1 MSRPVKRKPSQS
13 HSDKPRTVNSLV
25 TEFLSRQSGLADA
38 TLDKHD
44 QALVILK
51 ESFGRRSITTLTVAD
66 AKALVSSVRN
76 SGLAS
81 TTAAK
86 RLQTIKAF
94 GQWLVDAEYLEEN
107 PFDPISPGRG
117 KTFDASKEF
126 ISITVFNQVLETV
139 KSPEWR
145 TLLVLARYGGLR
157 IPSEI
162 YRLMWIDVKWSTKE
176 LAIQKAK
183 TEPRVCPLFAPM
195 ERELRALRETLDSLE
210 IETPFVFGR
219 WTLDAKTNLRAGLDR
234 IIKRAGCDPWPRSFH
249 NLRASRC
256 TELIYEKGFTH
267 KEVAKYMGNSPAVIM
282 EHYEVGRQEHLKKI
296 LEEE

>member
-1 MSRPVKRKPSQS
+1 VG
-13 HSDKPRTVNSLV
+13 SLI
-25 TEFLSRQSGLADA
+25 TEFLSRRSGLSDA

-44 QALVILK
+44 QALTPLK
-51 ESFGRRSITTLTVAD
+51 QSHGRRAITSLTVAD
-66 AKALVSSVRN
+66 AKSLVSSIKN

-81 TTAAK
+81 TTSAK

-94 GQWLVDAEYLEEN
+94 GQWLVDAEYLPEN
-107 PFDPISPGRG
+107 PFDPIKPGRG
-117 KTFDASKEF
+117 KAFEQSREF
-126 ISITVFNQVLETV
+126 IPLAVFHRVLETV
-139 KSPEWR
+139 RNPEWR

-162 YRLMWIDVKWSTKE
+162 HRLMWIDIRWATKE
-176 LAIQKAK
+176 ICIQKAK
-183 TEPRVCPLFAPM
+183 TEPRVCPLFAPI
-195 ERELRALRETLDSLE
+195 ERELRNLRESLE
-210 IETPFVFGR
+210 GAGIETPFVFGR
-219 WTLDAKTNLRAGLDR
+219 WGSLTASSNLRAGLDR
-234 IIKRAGCDPWPRSFH
+234 IVRRAGCDPWPRSFH

-282 EHYEVGRQEHLKKI
+282 EHYEVERQEHLKKI

>member
-1 MSRPVKRKPSQS
+1 MARRTKTDSA
-13 HSDKPRTVNSLV
+13 KPRTVGSLI
-25 TEFLSRQSGLADA
+25 TEFLSRQTGLSDA
-38 TLDKHD
+38 TIDKHD
-44 QALVILK
+44 QALMLLK
-51 ESFGRRSITTLTVAD
+51 DSFGRRSIATLTVAD
-66 AKALVSSVRN
+66 AKSLVSSIRN

-94 GQWLVDAEYLEEN
+94 GQWLVDAEYLEVN
-107 PFDPISPGRG
+107 PFAPITPGRG

-126 ISITVFNQVLETV
+126 ISLAVFNKVLETV
-139 KSPEWR
+139 RNPEWR
-145 TLLVLARYGGLR
+145 TLLALARYGGLR

-162 YRLMWIDVKWSTKE
+162 HRLMWIDVKWSTRE

-195 ERELRALRETLDSLE
+195 ERELRALKESLDAE
-210 IETPFVFGR
+210 GIETPFVFGR
-219 WTLDAKTNLRAGLDR
+219 WHSLDRKSNLRAQLDR

-282 EHYEVGRQEHLKKI
+282 EHYEIERQEHLKKI